1 MTRPLYYLIS
11 AIFLT
16 TIFSPLVQ
24 TAEEPEIIPL
34 ENVHLVDI
42 RLQLVYQNPERAGE
56 LGLAP
61 AEEGKINLVAQVEA
75 LNDNHHYFIQQLGG
89 EITSSFPRFNTV
101 CFVISIEKV
110 PEVTYLAELTWLEAD
125 VLFYPS
131 LDNSIDSIGTDVI
144 WNQFGFRGED
154 TTIAILDTGVDFNHE
169 SLDDL
174 DDNPDT
180 DDPKIA
186 VDSDGM
192 LAFYNANTDK
202 EYPDEQPHDSGS
214 HGTHCAGIAAG
225 TGGPSGNYAGVAPQ
239 ANLVGVI
246 ALDGGSGDEG
256 DLLRAVDWTIA
267 NKERFSIDVMSLSL

>member
-1 MTRPLYYLIS
+1 MTRSLYYLIS

-42 RLQLVYQNPERAGE
+42 RLQLVYQNPERADE

-75 LNDNHHYFIQQLGG
+75 LNDNHHHFIQQLGG

-110 PEVTYLAELTWLEAD
+110 PEVTYLPELTWLEAD

-131 LDNSIDSIGTDVI
+131 LDNSKNV
-144 WNQFGFRGED
+144 
-154 TTIAILDTGVDFNHE
+154 
-169 SLDDL
+169 
-174 DDNPDT
+174 
-180 DDPKIA
+180 
-186 VDSDGM
+186 
-192 LAFYNANTDK
+192 
-202 EYPDEQPHDSGS
+202 
-214 HGTHCAGIAAG
+214 
-225 TGGPSGNYAGVAPQ
+225 
-239 ANLVGVI
+239 
-246 ALDGGSGDEG
+246 
-256 DLLRAVDWTIA
+256 
-267 NKERFSIDVMSLSL
+267 